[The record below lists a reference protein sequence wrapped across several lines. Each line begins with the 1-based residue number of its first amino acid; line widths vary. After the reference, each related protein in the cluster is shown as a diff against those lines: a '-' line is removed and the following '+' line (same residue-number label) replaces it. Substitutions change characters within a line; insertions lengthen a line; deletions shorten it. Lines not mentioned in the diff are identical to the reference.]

1 MQTGFLTVFIK
12 ATILYSDNFV
22 CFCQKR
28 RKALE
33 GQLKVFE
40 FFHDC
45 EEVEAWIY
53 EKWVLLQAAS
63 LGRDLSQI
71 QQAIQNHKVCGHHIQ

>member
-1 MQTGFLTVFIK
+1 MITLLAF
-12 ATILYSDNFV
+12 YH
-22 CFCQKR
+22 KR

-33 GQLKVFE
+33 GHLKLFE
-40 FFHDC
+40 FFNDC

-71 QQAIQNHKVCGHHIQ
+71 QQSIQKQKV

>member
-1 MQTGFLTVFIK
+1 MK
-12 ATILYSDNFV
+12 
-22 CFCQKR
+22 KR

-33 GQLKVFE
+33 GHLKLFE
-40 FFHDC
+40 FFYDC

-71 QQAIQNHKVCGHHIQ
+71 QQAIQNHKVCGHQIL